1 MPPDTTAARH
11 AQLFELLRHENL
23 SERTSARLR
32 AREFARTYL
41 DSEEASELRLLAVSS
56 WN

>member
-1 MPPDTTAARH
+1 MPPDLTAARH
-11 AQLFELLRHENL
+11 AELFELLRHENL

-32 AREFARTYL
+32 ARDFARTHL
-41 DSEEASELRLLAVSS
+41 DSQEASELRVAAVNS